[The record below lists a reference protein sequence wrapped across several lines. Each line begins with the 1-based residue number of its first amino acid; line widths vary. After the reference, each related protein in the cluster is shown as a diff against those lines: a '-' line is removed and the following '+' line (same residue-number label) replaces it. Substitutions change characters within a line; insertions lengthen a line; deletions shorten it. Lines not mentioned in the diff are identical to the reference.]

1 MAANGTLTATT
12 ILNSWKVEK
21 NETLHRTVTMQV
33 VGKGMLEKKKTSSLK
48 YFYLSNGETVY
59 RLTVWK
65 NQMDVAERSLKLN
78 HVVRIVK
85 LRVVPFYRETDIEA
99 YPSQLNTVN
108 QFIALEES
116 KYFTVK
122 KQAFEEYPAVNAFP
136 PFWKDIKSLHVR
148 DSQLAMRALILNKPE
163 NVDTEKWISQSSCE
177 TNCLCFDIGDKSRYK
192 VKCFVA
198 YDSNDEEEMHFAQ
211 ILGAD
216 MEILFAGA
224 SAQKIDDAISMFL
237 PQLFYMAESSTK
249 TLERA
254 QEYASLVLDEKNVSP
269 IKKKRRSFF
278 D

>member
-1 MAANGTLTATT
+1 
-12 ILNSWKVEK
+12 
-21 NETLHRTVTMQV
+21 MQTPNPQAFA
-33 VGKGMLEKKKTSSLK
+33 MI
-48 YFYLSNGETVY
+48 
-59 RLTVWK
+59 
-65 NQMDVAERSLKLN
+65 
-78 HVVRIVK
+78 VRIVK

-136 PFWKDIKSLHVR
+136 PFWKEIKSLRVR
-148 DSQLAMRALILNKPE
+148 DSQLAMRALILNK
-163 NVDTEKWISQSSCE
+163 
-177 TNCLCFDIGDKSRYK
+177 KSI
-192 VKCFVA
+192 F
-198 YDSNDEEEMHFAQ
+198 
-211 ILGAD
+211 L
-216 MEILFAGA
+216 L
-224 SAQKIDDAISMFL
+224 DDAISMFL

-254 QEYASLVLDEKNVSP
+254 QEYASLVLDEKNVTP

>member
-1 MAANGTLTATT
+1 MAANGAMTATSV
-12 ILNSWKVEK
+12 LNSWMVEK
-21 NETLHRTVTMQV
+21 NATLHRTVTMQV
-33 VGKGMLEKKKTSSLK
+33 VGKGMLEKKKKTSSLK

-78 HVVRIVK
+78 H
-85 LRVVPFYRETDIEA
+85 
-99 YPSQLNTVN
+99 LNTVN
-108 QFIALEES
+108 QFIALEDS

-136 PFWKDIKSLHVR
+136 PFWKDIKSACSRFAIRYCLRVV
-148 DSQLAMRALILNKPE
+148 AMRALILNKPE
-163 NVDTEKWISQSSCE
+163 NVYLDTEKWISQSSCE

-192 VKCFVA
+192 VKYFVA
-198 YDSNDEEEMHFAQ
+198 YDSNDEEEMQFAQ

-254 QEYASLVLDEKNVSP
+254 QEYASLILDEKNVSP